1 MSGIKRYVFLIL
13 SFFLGTNLCFSQ
25 FSYYPY
31 YGKNK
36 VLYETFDW
44 KVYKTEHFDI
54 YYYTD
59 NIKDLKRIANLAES
73 AYKSISEDIKHQL
86 SASVPLLYYK
96 TSTDFYQTNLFQI
109 PEGVLG
115 VAEPLLYRI
124 AIQGDM
130 AIDEI
135 HDLLEHE
142 ISHVFEYDILWGSP
156 GAVLYAISQPPGWV
170 FEGYCE
176 YNTRNWSPW
185 SALIVRDAVLNDR
198 IPELVGGGH
207 LYSRYPLPR
216 PPDYDFGHA
225 IFDFIEY
232 EYGRF
237 GIRNFWHAL
246 KNAPLVGRQNP
257 IDRAFNQTIKEFNY
271 EFKKY
276 LRAKHKD
283 FLMRENPEDYSI
295 AIGPQFPLNPYYFAF
310 SHALSPSGDI
320 VAALLANFKDMDFD
334 ILLFSTKDGS
344 VIKNIT
350 KGYTIKYET
359 IKMEIDPSN
368 GRDIAWSFDGD
379 RIAFF
384 GRAGQKHSLFIA
396 DALTGKIVEDIKIQQ
411 DQPSSPFFFPDG
423 KELLF
428 TAFEKGI
435 HDIFKINLETRKVLN
450 LTSNDLFEKAPTI
463 SHNGEFLAYTI
474 RLDAYDKLFISPLN
488 NLKKR
493 TQLTFGRGN
502 TITPE
507 FSSDDKE
514 LFFAGD
520 MREAYN
526 IYSLNL
532 ETGELKRYTDVRT
545 GNFFPSPLPNEPN
558 TVLFSSFNKGAFQIF
573 KGELEGEVEKTVTFA
588 DMDFEEELKRFEP
601 IVTVSIDEKK
611 IKPYKGIGQLYL
623 NNRPPIGAIISTD
636 GSIYGGTALSF
647 SDLMGDYNF
656 MLTAYQVRSF
666 RSYVFSYANLKRR
679 LQYGASAYQYTIFY
693 YAPYNYIDPL
703 YFQYLSYRDALA
715 TRTISGVSLAAYY
728 PFNRY
733 YRAEANFGFS
743 NYEEDFFDPYIFQQ
757 GASQGFRYF
766 WNGNSLSGSLS
777 LVGETTRFS
786 SYGPMTGRT
795 FRLSIT
801 QSIPV
806 SSSFLRNTTVE
817 LDYRRYFYLGGD
829 TLFAFRFDGFTS
841 RGRNPYILYYGGNNQ
856 VRSANYYNIIAN
868 EGWYTNL
875 EFRLP
880 LISVAST
887 LIGQIGPVRGVAFF
901 DMTRSKLKGY
911 PAEFWTFEGFDSLS
925 RPVYRKSDAIGSYGF
940 GFEFFFL
947 GLPLHIEFAKR
958 LEISDFS
965 KPFDIKSY
973 GGFQTKFW
981 IGFDF

>member
-1 MSGIKRYVFLIL
+1 MSRVKRH
-13 SFFLGTNLCFSQ
+13 FFLLFSLLVGATLCFPQ
-25 FSYYPY
+25 ISYFPY

-59 NIKDLKRIANLAES
+59 NIKDLRRIADLAES

-86 SASVPLLYYK
+86 SASVPILYYK
-96 TSTDFYQTNLFQI
+96 TSTDFYQTNLFQL

-115 VAEPLLYRI
+115 VAEPLLYRV

-142 ISHVFEYDILWGSP
+142 ISHVFEYDLLWGSP
-156 GAVLYAISQPPGWV
+156 GGVLYALSQPPGWI

-176 YNTRNWSPW
+176 YNTQTWTPW

-198 IPELVGGGH
+198 IPELIGGGH

-225 IFDFIEY
+225 IFDFIEHS
-232 EYGRF
+232 YGRF

-246 KNAPLVGRQNP
+246 KNSPLIGRQDP
-257 IDRAFNQTIKEFNY
+257 IKRAFDQSIKEFNY

-276 LRAKHKD
+276 LRAQHKH

-295 AIGPQFPLNPYYFAF
+295 TIGPEFPLNPYYFAF

-320 VAALLANFKDMDFD
+320 VAALLANYKDMDFD

-350 KGYTIKYET
+350 KGYTIKYES
-359 IKMEIDPSN
+359 IKLEIDPSK
-368 GRDIAWSFDGD
+368 GRDIAWSPDGD

-384 GRAGQKHSLFIA
+384 ARAGQKHSLFIV
-396 DALTGKIVEDIKIQQ
+396 DALTGKIMEDIKIQQ
-411 DQPSSPFFFPDG
+411 DQPSSPCFFPDSE
-423 KELLF
+423 ELLY
-428 TAFEKGI
+428 TAFEEGI
-435 HDIFKINLETRKVLN
+435 HDIFKLNLKTEKVLN

-463 SHNGEFLAYTI
+463 SHNGEYMAYTI
-474 RLDAYDKLFISPLN
+474 RIDAYDKLFVSPLN

-493 TQLTFGRGN
+493 TQLTYGRGN

-514 LFFAGD
+514 LFFSGD
-520 MREAYN
+520 MRDAYN

-532 ETGELKRYTDVRT
+532 ETGELKRYSDVRT
-545 GNFFPSPLPNEPN
+545 GNFFPSPLASEPN

-573 KGELEGEVEKTVTFA
+573 KGELEGEVEETVTFA
-588 DMDFEEELKRFEP
+588 DMDFEEEFDRFEP
-601 IVTVSIDEKK
+601 IVTVDIDEKK
-611 IKPYKGIGQLYL
+611 IQPYKGIGQLYL

-656 MLTAYQVRSF
+656 MLLAYQVRSF

-693 YAPYNYIDPL
+693 YSPYNYIDL
-703 YFQYLSYRDALA
+703 SYYQYLSYRDAMA
-715 TRTISGVSLAAYY
+715 TRTISGVSFDAYY

-733 YRAEANFGFS
+733 YRAEASLGFG
-743 NYEEDFFDPYIFQQ
+743 NYEEDFFDPYLFQR
-757 GASQGFRYF
+757 GGTQGFQYF
-766 WNGNSLSGSLS
+766 WNGNSLAASFA

-786 SYGPMTGRT
+786 SYGPMSGNT
-795 FRLSIT
+795 FRLSLT

-806 SSSFLRNTTVE
+806 TSNFLRNTTAE
-817 LDYRRYFYLGGD
+817 LDLRQYLYLGGN
-829 TLFAFRFDGFTS
+829 TLFAFRFNGFVS
-841 RGRNPYILYYGGNNQ
+841 RGKNPYLLYYGGNNQ

-868 EGWYTNL
+868 EGWFANL

-880 LISVAST
+880 LVSFAST

-901 DMTRSKLKGY
+901 DMTRSNLKGQS
-911 PAEFWTFEGFDSLS
+911 AEFWTFEGFDLLG
-925 RPVYRKSDAIGSYGF
+925 RPSYRRAEAIGSYGF

-947 GLPLHIEFAKR
+947 GLPFHIEFAKR
-958 LEISDFS
+958 LEIADFS